1 MTRSSK
7 LPLILVLALASLLCA
22 TVALST
28 TTAPPK
34 APSAAAPQSA
44 PKQRDWTGTAQKWV
58 PIFSID
64 NVGVS
69 IGAAQVAGPKAQVA
83 KVKAVAQLG
92 LTFKSLARIYAY
104 VPVSSISAKLDR
116 VQGVSVWA
124 IGDIELA
131 SF

>member
-7 LPLILVLALASLLCA
+7 LPLILVLALACLLCG
-22 TVALST
+22 TVGLST
-28 TTAPPK
+28 TTAPPE
-34 APSAAAPQSA
+34 AAGAAAPLPA
-44 PKQRDWTGTAQKWV
+44 PKLADWTGTAQKWV
-58 PIFSID
+58 PIFSLD

-104 VPVSSISAKLDR
+104 VPVASISAKLDR